1 MGHQTGVLLDDL
13 PIELAHRLVL
23 ARKAVAAKAHLDEAT
38 LMPAWRRNAGTLY
51 QSAFP
56 TSDGSNL
63 HPSLRHLLILAG
75 GYGTLRASDPIG
87 IYDLAMREVLWPL
100 RLLQEVI
107 EAYARYHDLHRAVAF
122 ASETTDYAKVLR
134 KVGWRTVG
142 VTDAV
147 LLSPLP
153 STGAMVK
160 APRAIGEALRASV
173 TEGLADSWRSS
184 DGLGLVL
191 HRMS

>member
-1 MGHQTGVLLDDL
+1 LLDDL

-23 ARKAVAAKAHLDEAT
+23 ARKAVAAKAHLDEST

-51 QSAFP
+51 QAAFP
-56 TSDGSNL
+56 ASDGLRL
-63 HPSLRHLLILAG
+63 HPSLRHLLILSG
-75 GYGTLRASDPIG
+75 GYGILRATDTIG
-87 IYDLAMREVLWPL
+87 TCDLAMREALWP
-100 RLLQEVI
+100 RGLLQQVI
-107 EAYARYHDLHRAVAF
+107 EAYARYRHLRRAVAF

-134 KVGWRTVG
+134 KVRWGSAG
-142 VTDAV
+142 ITDAV
-147 LLSPLP
+147 LLSPPP

-173 TEGLADSWRSS
+173 TNGLADSWRSS